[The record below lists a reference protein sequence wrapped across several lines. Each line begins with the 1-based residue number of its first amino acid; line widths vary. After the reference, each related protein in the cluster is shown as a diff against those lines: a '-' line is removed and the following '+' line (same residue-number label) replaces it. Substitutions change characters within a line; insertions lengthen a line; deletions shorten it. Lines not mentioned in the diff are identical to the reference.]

1 MMENTC
7 MYTVHTNNF
16 WVSVATQMPVSF
28 LKNKTLNLIYMR
40 IQVQWLHLYLLIA
53 HIFLIELLS
62 VVREA
67 QREATKGKQA
77 DGDKT
82 ARGGM

>member
-1 MMENTC
+1 
-7 MYTVHTNNF
+7 
-16 WVSVATQMPVSF
+16 MPVSF